1 MDPQI
6 TILIVDD
13 DPDVREILGGA
24 LYNQGY
30 RVIYA
35 ENGPKALQ
43 KAAEFTPDVIL
54 LDIMMPLMDGYEVC
68 RRLRSDPRISE
79 IPVLMITALSDPTS
93 RLQGIEAG
101 ADDYISK
108 PFDRAEIRA
117 RVRTITRLN
126 RYRRLMAERARF
138 DWVVENADE
147 AYLSIDASGEISY
160 ANAAARTLFS
170 LPTDKN
176 VPIQGTFLELAQ
188 QQYTLMPPAAWQDWP
203 QLADPSLPLYL
214 IRPQDEQSE
223 AVWFQLSVL
232 DLPWGTDGKLFVR
245 ITEVTRAVSFAQ
257 EMWSFQSA
265 ISHKF
270 NTPLSS
276 ILLASGLVRYYGERH
291 GASELIEYA
300 KAIEAGAR
308 RLESELNDIVE
319 YVNAPSI
326 MRTGGNLPVSS
337 FPAILNQTAQDLR
350 LESVKL
356 HLKDDGLMQR
366 SLLLSNRAM
375 QIILWEILDN
385 AKKFHPALLPN
396 IEVSMVEHRPG
407 RVLLSFCDDGI
418 SLPPEQLTRAIIP
431 YYQGEKTFTGE
442 VAGMGLGLPTVAS
455 LVWAVGGNVRLYNNL
470 DHPGV
475 VVELDLPL
483 APS

>member
-43 KAAEFTPDVIL
+43 KATEFTPDVIL

-68 RRLRSDPRISE
+68 RRLRTDPRISE
-79 IPVLMITALSDPTS
+79 IPVLMITALSDPAS

-138 DWVVENADE
+138 DWVVENATE
-147 AYLSIDASGEISY
+147 AYLTIDAAGAITY
-160 ANAAARTLFS
+160 ANTTARTLFS
-170 LPTDKN
+170 LPADKN
-176 VPIQGTFLELAQ
+176 APIVGAFLAIAQ
-188 QQYTLMPPAAWQDWP
+188 QQFTLMPPAAWQDWP

-214 IRPQDEQSE
+214 IRPQDEQSDS
-223 AVWFQLSVL
+223 VWFQLNVL
-232 DLPWGTDGKLFVR
+232 DLPWGADGKLFVR
-245 ITEVTRAVSFAQ
+245 ITEVTRSVNFAQ

-291 GASELIEYA
+291 NSAELIEYA
-300 KAIEAGAR
+300 KAIESGSR
-308 RLESELNDIVE
+308 RLEGELSDIVE
-319 YVNAPSI
+319 YVNAPSL
-326 MRTGGNLPVSS
+326 MRTGGHMPLAS
-337 FPAILNQTAQDLR
+337 FREILNQTAQDLR
-350 LESVKL
+350 LDMVRLNLE
-356 HLKDDGLMQR
+356 DGLAQR
-366 SLLLSNRAM
+366 NLRMSSRAM

-385 AKKFHPALLPN
+385 AKKFHPEHTPQV
-396 IEVSMVEHRPG
+396 EVGIVERRAG
-407 RVLLSFCDDGI
+407 RVLVSFGDNGI

-431 YYQGEKTFTGE
+431 YYQGERTFTGE

-455 LVWAVGGNVRLYNNL
+455 LVWGSGGGIRLYNQMN
-470 DHPGV
+470 HPGV

-483 APS
+483 Q

>member
-6 TILIVDD
+6 TVLIVDD

-43 KAAEFTPDVIL
+43 KATEFTPDVIL
-54 LDIMMPLMDGYEVC
+54 LDIMMPIMDGYEVC
-68 RRLRSDPRISE
+68 RRLRSDPRLSE

-126 RYRRLMAERARF
+126 RFRRLMMERARF
-138 DWVVENADE
+138 DWVVEHADE
-147 AYLSIDASGEISY
+147 GYLTLDATGAITY
-160 ANAAARTLFS
+160 ANSSARNLFS
-170 LPTDKN
+170 LPTDPN
-176 VPIQGTFLELAQ
+176 APITGTFLEWAQ

-214 IRPQDEQSE
+214 IRPQDQQSE
-223 AVWFQLSVL
+223 AVWYQLSVL
-232 DLPWGTDGKLFVR
+232 DLPWGADGKLFVR
-245 ITEVTRAVSFAQ
+245 ISEVTRTVSYTQ

-276 ILLASGLVRYYGERH
+276 ILLASGLVRYYGEKH
-291 GASELIEYA
+291 NVPELIEYSR
-300 KAIEAGAR
+300 AIESGAR
-308 RLESELNDIVE
+308 RLEGELNDIVE

-326 MRTGGNLPVSS
+326 MRTGANMPLKDLLDL
-337 FPAILNQTAQDLR
+337 INQTAQDLK
-350 LESVKL
+350 LEAVKL
-356 HLKDDGLMQR
+356 ITKNEDLMAR
-366 SLLLSNRAM
+366 SLQVSTRAM
-375 QIILWEILDN
+375 QIIMWEILEN
-385 AKKFHPALLPN
+385 AKKFHPGQVPSVEIVALSSQTN
-396 IEVSMVEHRPG
+396 
-407 RVLLSFCDDGI
+407 RVLISICDDGI
-418 SLPPEQLTRAIIP
+418 SLPPEQLARAVIP

-442 VAGMGLGLPTVAS
+442 VVGMGLGLPTVAS
-455 LVWAVGGNVRLYNNL
+455 LVWAAGGGIRLYNRP
-470 DHPGV
+470 DRPGV

-483 APS
+483 AS